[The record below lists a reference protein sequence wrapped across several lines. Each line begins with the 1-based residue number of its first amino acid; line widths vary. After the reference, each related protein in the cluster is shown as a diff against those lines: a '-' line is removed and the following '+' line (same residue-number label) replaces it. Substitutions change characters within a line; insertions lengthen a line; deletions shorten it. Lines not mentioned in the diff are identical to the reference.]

1 MKNQQNHKMNKLDI
15 NIPMFEDFNIN
26 AEQNPMERLRNK
38 LNIILGIIDIL
49 QSDPIEEIDLNHLK
63 QMSEHIDID
72 LTMKYLKDVQTIIDG
87 K

>member
-1 MKNQQNHKMNKLDI
+1 MNKLDI

-72 LTMKYLKDVQTIIDG
+72 LTMKYLKDVQMIIDG